1 MTVQKSKWS
10 SHRKKRCKKNMPQ
23 EDSDTDRKSCR
34 IRYLSDTEAE
44 FEEMLQ

>member
-1 MTVQKSKWS
+1 
-10 SHRKKRCKKNMPQ
+10 MPQ

-44 FEEMLQ
+44 LEEMLQ